1 MKPAMAFMP
10 NTRIG
15 MVHLPRQLLTSVAQY
30 SSERKRR
37 QKPPLNRTKE
47 LVHMCLLIGNQPFQS
62 SPPSTPRIPK
72 KLIPPMSRAAIRFDL
87 SQCPVKTPMTVV
99 AIAGIV

>member
-1 MKPAMAFMP
+1 MAFMP

-15 MVHLPRQLLTSVAQY
+15 MVHPPRQRLTSVAQY

-37 QKPPLNRTKE
+37 HKPPLNRTKE
-47 LVHMCLLIGNQPFQS
+47 LVHMCLLMGNQRFQS
-62 SPPSTPRIPK
+62 PPQSTPRPQK
-72 KLIPPMSRAAIRFDL
+72 KVTPPMSCAAFRFDL
-87 SQCPVKTPMTVV
+87 SQFPVKTPMSVV